1 MARDKGY
8 FEAQRRIKQAKRRE
22 IDYLDLSNL
31 ALTTIPHNITTIPN
45 LHELNLSNN
54 NLTFLPDTFLELT
67 SLKKLDLRRNH
78 LNIDGQLSLMPWAI
92 SKLTNLQ
99 ELNLIGN
106 QLSRLPEE
114 IGNLTSLKV
123 LYLTQNNLEE
133 LPEKFF
139 LLTNLRELYLSR
151 NRLKNLPRAISKL
164 VNLQK
169 LYLSNNQ
176 LKSLPDTIK
185 NLINLEILVLSEN
198 LLNRL
203 PREIC
208 LLTNLQRLHIHL
220 NQLNSL
226 PKEIDQLIN
235 LKCFVLAS
243 NPLPILPEII
253 RKGWGKDYWD
263 DGDPQSVI
271 TYYLEQEMQPLN
283 EAKVI
288 LVGQGTVGKTSI
300 VKCLLG
306 ECFSSDENKTDGIS
320 IRNLEVFQINKN
332 NRSIRL
338 NIWDF
343 GGQEIMHATHQFFL
357 TKRSLYLLV
366 LNNRQTEDENRL
378 EYWLNT
384 IESFGGDSP
393 IIIVGNKND
402 EHPLDI
408 DQRGLQRK
416 YPQIKDFIATSCKT
430 GLGIEELQQFINR
443 EIGNLKHVGDLL
455 PQKWFEV
462 KTHLE
467 GLKKN
472 YIPYEEY
479 QQICEENQIL
489 ETKKQKV
496 LVSLLHDLGIVLNFY
511 DDPQVSDTHV
521 INPEWVTTGIYKII
535 NHDPLIDRYQGILSF
550 ALLSEILPHYLYP
563 PQKHSFIISIMKKFE
578 LCFAIDNQTFLLPN
592 LLPKT
597 APEHLDR
604 TQWQEALRFEYHYSI
619 LAQSVI
625 SRFIVKMHH
634 RVFEQTYWRTG
645 VVLFCNDNQALVEAD
660 LYDKKIF
667 IAINGQ
673 VNTRRDFL
681 AEIRGYFNNIHNSF
695 SKLPEERVPIP
706 QDPKGIAT
714 VSYDH
719 LLFLESISQ
728 DEYFPEGMRECVS
741 VRKLLNGVRPE
752 TQNFRQS
759 DKINIA
765 IHSSPS
771 MSNIYQKSESGD
783 NVAGDKIYG
792 DKVGR
797 DKVTNYNNSQNLA
810 QAAHDINALISQLS
824 TDYNSNTP
832 LGQMQMG
839 SKIVETIDSN
849 LPLKTRTINALKEAG
864 SAAFEEAIDHPVAKV
879 VVAALKGFID
889 AD

>member
-1 MARDKGY
+1 M
-8 FEAQRRIKQAKRRE
+8 
-22 IDYLDLSNL
+22 
-31 ALTTIPHNITTIPN
+31 
-45 LHELNLSNN
+45 
-54 NLTFLPDTFLELT
+54 
-67 SLKKLDLRRNH
+67 
-78 LNIDGQLSLMPWAI
+78 
-92 SKLTNLQ
+92 
-99 ELNLIGN
+99 
-106 QLSRLPEE
+106 
-114 IGNLTSLKV
+114 
-123 LYLTQNNLEE
+123 
-133 LPEKFF
+133 
-139 LLTNLRELYLSR
+139 
-151 NRLKNLPRAISKL
+151 
-164 VNLQK
+164 
-169 LYLSNNQ
+169 
-176 LKSLPDTIK
+176 
-185 NLINLEILVLSEN
+185 
-198 LLNRL
+198 
-203 PREIC
+203 
-208 LLTNLQRLHIHL
+208 
-220 NQLNSL
+220 
-226 PKEIDQLIN
+226 
-235 LKCFVLAS
+235 
-243 NPLPILPEII
+243 
-253 RKGWGKDYWD
+253 
-263 DGDPQSVI
+263 
-271 TYYLEQEMQPLN
+271 
-283 EAKVI
+283 
-288 LVGQGTVGKTSI
+288 
-300 VKCLLG
+300 G

-550 ALLSEILPHYLYP
+550 AILSEILPHYLYP

-741 VRKLLNGVRPE
+741 VRKLLNGIRPE

-765 IHSSPS
+765 IHNSPS